1 MADRVVKGVQ
11 WSAIQQFL
19 TQIIQFVVTIVL
31 ARILEPKEFGL
42 VAVCMIILTILQVIN
57 ETGFGAA
64 LMQKLDRDETDF
76 FSVFI
81 LNILMGI
88 ALYLLLFTSAPLLA
102 EIFKLPELTTVV
114 RILGLNLIISSFI
127 VVQRT
132 KLLINVDFKTW
143 AKASVGGAIA
153 AGAVGILMAYKGAGV
168 FALVAQ
174 SLFSNF
180 LSVVAIWCMVKWR
193 PTFHF
198 SFNRLK
204 SLFQFAYKL
213 ILARLIN
220 VVFNEIYSSVVA
232 LFFNPTQLVFFN
244 RAKSFEY
251 ISSNNIVT
259 IVQRVAVPVMCE
271 KQKSKDDLRKVTLS
285 FIRTTGLIIIPLIVL
300 LHVLANPLIICLLTD
315 KWIESAYILKIICIA
330 GFFYNISAFNMNIY
344 NATGRTDLAL
354 KCEVVKKIT
363 SILIIASALI
373 LKNFDILVWS
383 YTICA
388 VVECI
393 LNILFV
399 KSQINTS
406 IIQQFQGLLAPL
418 TAGIAMGLI
427 VYLLTLVSANPHVQL
442 FIFGLTGLILY
453 IVICYLFNICD
464 CRSLLESLKG
474 KTKD

>member
-1 MADRVVKGVQ
+1 MANRVVKGVQ

-31 ARILEPKEFGL
+31 ARILEPEEFGL
-42 VAVCMIILTILQVIN
+42 VAVCMIILAILQVIN

-76 FSVFI
+76 FSFFI
-81 LNILMGI
+81 LNIVMGI
-88 ALYLLLFTSAPLLA
+88 ALYLLLFISAPLLA

-143 AKASVGGAIA
+143 TKASVGGAII
-153 AGAVGILMAYKGAGV
+153 AGAIGILMAYKGAGV
-168 FALVAQ
+168 YALVAQ

-193 PTFHF
+193 PNFNF

-232 LFFNPTQLVFFN
+232 LFFNPTQLAFFN

-285 FIRTTGLIIIPLIVL
+285 FIKTTGLIIIPLIVL
-300 LHVLANPLIICLLTD
+300 LYVLANPLIICLLTD

-330 GFFYNISAFNMNIY
+330 GFFYNISAFNLNIY

-363 SILIIASALI
+363 SVLIIASALI
-373 LKNFDILVWS
+373 LKNFDVLVWS
-383 YTICA
+383 YTACA
-388 VVECI
+388 IVECI

-399 KSQINTS
+399 KTQINTS
-406 IIQQFQGLLAPL
+406 IIQQFQGLLSPL
-418 TAGIAMGLI
+418 AAGIAMGLI
-427 VYLLTLVSANPHVQL
+427 VYSLTFISLNPYIQL
-442 FIFGLTGLILY
+442 FVFGIMGLILY
-453 IVICYLFNICD
+453 AVICYLFNICE
-464 CRSLLESLKG
+464 CRNILKSFKG
-474 KTKD
+474 KTQD

>member
-232 LFFNPTQLVFFN
+232 LFFNPTQLAFFN

-271 KQKSKDDLRKVTLS
+271 QQKSKDDLRNITLS
-285 FIRTTGLIIIPLIVL
+285 FIKTTGLIIIPLIVL
-300 LHVLANPLIICLLTD
+300 LHVLAKPLIICLLTE

-354 KCEVVKKIT
+354 KCEIVKKIT
-363 SILIIASALI
+363 SVLIIVSALI

>member
-232 LFFNPTQLVFFN
+232 LFFNPTQLAFFN

>member
-1 MADRVVKGVQ
+1 MADRVVKGVL

-232 LFFNPTQLVFFN
+232 LFFNPTQLAFFN

>member
-102 EIFKLPELTTVV
+102 EIFELPELTTVV

-232 LFFNPTQLVFFN
+232 LFFNPTQLAFFN

>member
-232 LFFNPTQLVFFN
+232 LFFNPTQLAFFN

-373 LKNFDILVWS
+373 LKNFDIFVWS

>member
-1 MADRVVKGVQ
+1 MANRVVKGVQ

-19 TQIIQFVVTIVL
+19 TQIIQFAVAIVL
-31 ARILEPKEFGL
+31 ARILGPEEFGL
-42 VAVCMIILTILQVIN
+42 VAVCVIILSILQVIN

-76 FSVFI
+76 VSVFI
-81 LNILMGI
+81 LNIVMGI
-88 ALYLLLFTSAPLLA
+88 TLYLLLFLCAPCLA
-102 EIFKLPELTTVV
+102 DIFKLPELIPVV

-143 AKASVGGAIA
+143 TKASVGGAIV
-153 AGAVGILMAYKGAGV
+153 AGAVGILMACKGAGV
-168 FALVAQ
+168 YALVAQ
-174 SLFSNF
+174 SLFSNL
-180 LSVVAIWCMVKWR
+180 LSVVAIWSMVKWR
-193 PTFHF
+193 PRLQF

-232 LFFNPTQLVFFN
+232 LFFNPTQLAFFN
-244 RAKSFEY
+244 RAKNFEY

-271 KQKSKDDLRKVTLS
+271 KQKSKDDLRNVTLS
-285 FIRTTGLIIIPLIVL
+285 FIKTTGLIIIPLIVL
-300 LHVLANPLIICLLTD
+300 LFVLAEPLIMCLLTD

-354 KCEVVKKIT
+354 KCEIVKKIT
-363 SILIIASALI
+363 SVLIIASALI
-373 LKNFDILVWS
+373 LKQFDVLVWS
-383 YTICA
+383 YTACA
-388 VVECI
+388 IVECI

-406 IIQQFQGLLAPL
+406 IAQQFQGLLSPL
-418 TAGIAMGLI
+418 SAGIAMGGI
-427 VYLLTLVSANPHVQL
+427 VYALTFVSANPYIQL
-442 FIFGLTGLILY
+442 FVFGITGMIIYVVFCY
-453 IVICYLFNICD
+453 IFNICE
-464 CRSLLESLKG
+464 CRNLLKTFKG